1 MITLKAVT
9 NTKTDRTLICTI
21 RSEYSDHD
29 LPMRIRFNDS
39 RVELSPN
46 LDGLEW
52 ILNKDRSILMEEIRD
67 LVFLWSDSKRV

>member
-21 RSEYSDHD
+21 RSQYSDHD

-52 ILNKDRSILMEEIRD
+52 ILNKDRSALMEEIKD

>member
-52 ILNKDRSILMEEIRD
+52 ILNKDRSILMEEIKD